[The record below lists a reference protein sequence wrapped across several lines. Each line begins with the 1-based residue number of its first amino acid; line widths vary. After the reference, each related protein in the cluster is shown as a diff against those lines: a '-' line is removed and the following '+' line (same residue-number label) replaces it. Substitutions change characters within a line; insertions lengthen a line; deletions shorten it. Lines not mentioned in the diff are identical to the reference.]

1 MAIRIFQKAAVWL
14 ADMFGSKSEIT
25 MAMRGSGSATKFCIE
40 DFSIQ
45 MAVNM
50 IAGVIS
56 KCEFQTFLNGK
67 SVKQDDYYTWN
78 FEPNVNQNANE
89 FWRQV
94 VSNLLYHNECLV
106 VPLNGQWV
114 IADSYSHD
122 DTKAEYPDAFTSV
135 TCRSLTFGKTFIM
148 DEVLFFRL
156 HNSDIRQL
164 LSNLIGQYS
173 NLMDMAVGKYKRSGG
188 RKGVMSTKRTAAG
201 GIDEIKKTNDYLQS
215 AMANYYNSENGMF
228 TLPNGMEYTEITGDG
243 SKKSASEISDISN
256 LLKDAIALV
265 AHAFR
270 IPPALLQG
278 DIADI
283 GHLLNEFLTFCVD
296 PICRMI
302 ETEMTRK
309 MYGKSGFLA
318 GSYIKI
324 DTTCVQHVDIFE
336 VAVQADKLISSGLYS
351 IDELRQKISDSTL
364 NTWWSHK
371 HWMTK
376 NYAGVESV
384 ASASDSSS
392 GGGETE

>member
-1 MAIRIFQKAAVWL
+1 MIKLFEKAADWL
-14 ADMFGSKSEIT
+14 IDMFGSNSTIT
-25 MAMRGSGSATKFCIE
+25 MAEHTSGSSTRFCVE
-40 DFSIQ
+40 DFAIQ

-56 KCEFQTFLNGK
+56 KCEFQTFSSGK
-67 SVKQDDYYTWN
+67 PAKSSDYYLWN
-78 FEPNVNQNANE
+78 VEPNINQNANE

-114 IADSYSHD
+114 IADNYSHD
-122 DTKAEYPDAFTSV
+122 NSKAEFPDTFTNV
-135 TCRSLTFGKTFIM
+135 TCRSLTFGKTFHM
-148 DEVLFFRL
+148 EEVLFFRL
-156 HNSDIRQL
+156 HNKDIRTL
-164 LSNLIGQYS
+164 LSGLVSQYS
-173 NLMDMAVGKYKRSGG
+173 SLMDMAVGKYKRSGG

-215 AMANYYNSENGMF
+215 AMTNYYNSENGMF
-228 TLPNGMEYTEITGDG
+228 TLPNGMEYTEITGEG

-256 LLKDAIALV
+256 LLKDAISLV
-265 AHAFR
+265 AHAFH
-270 IPPALLQG
+270 IPAALLQG
-278 DIADI
+278 DIADVS
-283 GHLLNEFLTFCVD
+283 HLLNEFLTFCID

-309 MYGKSGFLA
+309 LYGKSGFLA
-318 GSYIKI
+318 GWYIKI

-351 IDELRQKISDSTL
+351 IDELRQKISDTAL
-364 NTWWSHK
+364 NTWWSQK

-384 ASASDSSS
+384 ASASDSP